1 MKKSLFK
8 ILIFIILTLSVI
20 IFFLSFYILKE
31 KKDDRKSNSI
41 TIKEEITS
49 NYSNYYFMNN
59 PIDEYFIKIFNKP
72 NLCEIEVRDYQEDY
86 LLIWENVYT
95 DITKI
100 IQEKCIYDEDIAR
113 FDQFIKEI
121 DTSFDTI
128 KPLLLA
134 EMLDNYDM
142 PESPEKHSYGNGTN
156 EKLNMYKGMIY
167 RNACML
173 FIPYLED
180 EYIFASANE
189 IEAII
194 KKLKLED

>member
-20 IFFLSFYILKE
+20 IFFLCFYILKE

-113 FDQFIKEI
+113 YDQFIKEI

-128 KPLLLA
+128 KSLLLA

-156 EKLNMYKGMIY
+156 EKLNMYKP
-167 RNACML
+167 RL
-173 FIPYLED
+173 FI
-180 EYIFASANE
+180 
-189 IEAII
+189 
-194 KKLKLED
+194 